1 MGRSTST
8 VPTVTAADKSS
19 KKMEHFEA
27 IEQIIIPTQNNERI
41 VFLSGDVNE
50 SSITQV
56 INQILTMAHQNDKPI
71 NMIVST
77 YGGSVDEMFS
87 LYDVIKSLPCPVHTI
102 GLGKVMSAGVLLL
115 SSGVKGKRLIGRST
129 RIMIHPISSMM
140 GGNIFE
146 MMNEASEIQRMQN
159 LMIDAMISETSM
171 SKEQL
176 QKLMKSGH
184 DNFLTPSEAINLGI
198 ADKIFG
204 EHLTK

>member
-1 MGRSTST
+1 MGRPIMTT
-8 VPTVTAADKSS
+8 PAVPVADKHT
-19 KKMEHFEA
+19 KKLEHFETF
-27 IEQIIIPTQNNERI
+27 EQLIIPSQNNERI

-56 INQILTMAHQNDKPI
+56 INQILTMAHQNEKPI

-129 RIMIHPISSMM
+129 RIMIHPISSMV

-146 MMNEASEIQRMQN
+146 MMNETSEIQRMQN
-159 LMIDAMISETSM
+159 MMIDAMVTETSM